1 VPIGFLSMERMPMSQ
16 SLAIV
21 APGAMGAAL
30 STRLHARGLQVLT
43 TLEGRS
49 ASSRARAAAA
59 GMRDV
64 APPALLQSGLFLSI
78 VPPAE
83 ALALAHAFAGW
94 CEVVEHRP
102 TYVDLNAVN
111 PETVR
116 QVQTIIE
123 AAGARFIDGCII
135 GFPPKDD
142 EVGPTLYLS
151 EDAAQIADLLNAHGV
166 VTQLLA
172 GGVGAASALKMAYAG
187 LSKGV
192 GALGAAM
199 VLAAERHG
207 AGVAL
212 RAALADTRPGLL
224 ALLDRGLPDLLPKAW
239 RWAPEMEQIAAFIG
253 ADRPESAIFTAMA
266 GQYRAV
272 AEDFTGSGEEAA
284 VLRAFSQTGQS

>member
-1 VPIGFLSMERMPMSQ
+1 MECMPMSD
-16 SLAIV
+16 SLAVV

-30 STRLHARGLQVLT
+30 SARLTSRGLTVLT

-49 ASSRARAAAA
+49 ASSRARAASA
-59 GMRDV
+59 GMREV
-64 APPALLQSGLFLSI
+64 APAQLLQAEVFLSI

-83 ALALAHAFAGW
+83 ALTLARAFAGW
-94 CEVVEHRP
+94 CEGVAHPP
-102 TYVDLNAVN
+102 TFIDLNAVN
-111 PETVR
+111 PDTVA
-116 QVQTIIE
+116 QVQAIIE
-123 AAGARFIDGCII
+123 AAGARFVDGCII

-142 EVGPTLYLS
+142 DVGPTLYLS

-207 AGVAL
+207 AGQAL
-212 RAALADTRPGLL
+212 REALVDTRPGLV

-253 ADRPESAIFTAMA
+253 TDRPESAIFTAMA
-266 GQYRAV
+266 DQYRAV

-284 VLRAFSQTGQS
+284 VLRAFAQAGKA